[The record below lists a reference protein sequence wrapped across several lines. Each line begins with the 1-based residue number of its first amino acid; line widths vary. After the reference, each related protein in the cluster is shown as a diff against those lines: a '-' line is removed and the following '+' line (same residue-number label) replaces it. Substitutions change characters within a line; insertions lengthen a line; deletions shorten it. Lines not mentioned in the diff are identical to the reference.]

1 MTDKE
6 RQLKIILATNPA
18 DDDLH
23 TWVRTVDDILTFD
36 EIYKDGI
43 AGNPTPDFTEQDI
56 IEVLRTGRVTVYSSK
71 PIENGNFV
79 SPSKM
84 EAAGYSG
91 DETIYQAEV
100 EISDVAW
107 IDETQG
113 QLATENEIKYTKIS
127 CKGLI

>member
-6 RQLKIILATNPA
+6 RQLKIILETNPA
-18 DDDLH
+18 DDDFH
-23 TWVRTVDDILTFD
+23 TWIRTVDDILTFD

-84 EAAGYSG
+84 EAASYSG
-91 DETIYQAEV
+91 DETVYTAEV
-100 EISDVAW
+100 DISDVAW

-113 QLATENEIKYTKIS
+113 QLASANNIDYKKIS